1 MKTARDLMQ
10 TQVVTVAPHDPLH
23 VVQRLFT
30 QEGIHGAPVVD
41 DEERVL
47 GVITSTDIL
56 RAAAEAHD
64 VAPAEPA
71 VFREDLDLSRFAWS
85 LAPEDLKERLQ
96 DAVVEDHMT
105 QDVVQVAPSAPVA
118 QVARALREHQ
128 VHRVIV
134 TEDGRLR
141 GVISAFD
148 LVALLEK
155 G

>member
-23 VVQRLFT
+23 AVQRLFT

-56 RAAAEAHD
+56 RAATEAHD
-64 VAPAEPA
+64 VEPAEPA
-71 VFREDLDLSRFAWS
+71 VFREDLDLSRLAWS

-105 QDVVQVAPSAPVA
+105 REVVQVAPSASVA
-118 QVARALREHQ
+118 AVARALREHQ
-128 VHRVIV
+128 VHRAIV
-134 TEDGRLR
+134 TENGRLR

-148 LVALLEK
+148 LIALLEK